1 MPTYLYC
8 LRSDSVDPPDGLTGV
23 DGASVRAVE
32 SSSLVAWVSD
42 VREKVSATVDRVRA
56 HDAVCAAALD
66 SGETPLPVRFGQSF
80 PNDAAAISAIASRES
95 VLRDRLERVAG
106 CVEIRVVVTHG
117 RDTDVTERAV
127 ESADEADEEVVMT
140 GPAART
146 DADGPGTAF
155 LKRLARAGRA
165 DLAREVGCEEV
176 RHAIRTAAKS
186 LIVEQHPCESA
197 RGRAFFAVL
206 VRRTNVDAFRS
217 AVAELLLLKAFGLSV
232 LGPFAP
238 YSFAG
243 DA

>member
-1 MPTYLYC
+1 M
-8 LRSDSVDPPDGLTGV
+8 VEPPDGLTGV
-23 DGASVRAVE
+23 DGSAVRALGGV
-32 SSSLVAWVSD
+32 SLVAWVSD
-42 VREKVSATVDRVRA
+42 VAETVSATVERVKA

-80 PNDAAAISAIASRES
+80 PDDVAAMSAISSRES
-95 VLRDRLERVAG
+95 ALRDRLARVAG
-106 CVEIRVVVTHG
+106 CVEIRVVVTQG
-117 RDTDVTERAV
+117 RAPDVTGSAV
-127 ESADEADEEVVMT
+127 ETSAPEVVMT
-140 GPAART
+140 TPAGLREV
-146 DADGPGTAF
+146 DGPGTAF

-176 RHAIRTAAKS
+176 RHAIRTGAKS
-186 LIVEQHPCESA
+186 LIVDQHPCECA
-197 RGRAFFAVL
+197 RGRAFFSVL

-217 AVAELLLLKAFGLSV
+217 AVAEMLSLKPFGLSV

>member
-8 LRSDSVDPPDGLTGV
+8 LRSEMVEPPDGLAGV
-23 DGASVRAVE
+23 DGSAVRVVE
-32 SSSLVAWVSD
+32 GVSLVAWVSD
-42 VREKVSATVDRVRA
+42 VAEKVTATVERVKA

-80 PNDAAAISAIASRES
+80 PDDPALMSAITSRES
-95 VLRDRLERVAG
+95 ALRDRLARVTG
-106 CVEIRVVVTHG
+106 CVEMRVVVTQG
-117 RDTDVTERAV
+117 REPDVTGSAV
-127 ESADEADEEVVMT
+127 QRSASELVMT
-140 GPAART
+140 GPAPLT
-146 DADGPGTAF
+146 DVDGPGTAF
-155 LKRLARAGRA
+155 LRRLAREGRA

-176 RHAIRTAAKS
+176 RHAVRTAATS
-186 LIVEQHPCESA
+186 LIVDQHACESA

-217 AVAELLLLKAFGLSV
+217 AVAEMLSLKPFGLSV